1 MRPTAIFAGLLGLLA
16 ALPLPGRAAQEPA
29 GSTAQD
35 HATAALAQPATESVV
50 TEPVDKVPSLTRSD
64 VEAWLD
70 GFMPYALQRGDI
82 AGAVV
87 VVVKNGELLTGKGY
101 GFADVAERKP
111 VDPATTL
118 FRPGSVSKLFTWT
131 AVMQLVEQGKIDLDA
146 DVNQYLDF
154 VIPARNGKPVTMRHI
169 MTHTSGMEETARALI
184 TADPETMIELEP
196 YLKHW
201 VPTEIFDPGSTPA
214 YSNYATSLAGYI
226 VSRISGLS
234 FDDYMDK
241 FIFQPLDM
249 QHSTF
254 RQPLPEAL
262 QPFMSKG
269 YELGSDKESKP
280 FEIVNSAPA
289 GSLSA
294 PGEDMARFMIA
305 HLQNGAYGSGRIL
318 EEKTA
323 RQMHDT
329 ALDMIPPLNRM
340 LLGFYETNVN
350 GHRGI
355 THAGDTQWFH
365 SQLNLFPDD
374 GIGIFLSV
382 NSTGKEGAA
391 QPLRTALFHEFA
403 DRYLP
408 GTADDGTVDAETAK
422 QHAQQMVGA
431 YENSRRSETGF
442 VTLANIAGQVKVAAT
457 EEGSIIIP
465 ALTYAGGQP
474 KQWREIAPYVWRE
487 VGGDDRVA
495 ARVVD
500 GKVVRFSTDPF
511 SPFMVFEPVPWWKS
525 SAWLLPLLVAGL
537 GALLLTVLAWPVSAM
552 VRRHYG
558 VRYEL
563 SGRDASA
570 HRIVRIFALIVL
582 VILTLAVILLV
593 QMFSDLNDL
602 SPAND
607 SKVSLLRLAAMVVF
621 PLATLVGFWN
631 AAAVLGSR
639 RRKLAKL
646 WSLVLALS
654 FLVVLWVSYAF
665 GLIGIGAN
673 Y

>member
-1 MRPTAIFAGLLGLLA
+1 MRPTAILGGLLGLLVL
-16 ALPLPGRAAQEPA
+16 LPLPVLAAQD
-29 GSTAQD
+29 S
-35 HATAALAQPATESVV
+35 AQPAAQDPAPAATAE
-50 TEPVDKVPSLTRSD
+50 TPVELVAAEQVDRVPSLTKAD
-64 VEAWLD
+64 ADAWLD
-70 GFMPYALQRGDI
+70 GFMPYSLQGGDI

-87 VVVKNGELLTGKGY
+87 VIVKNGEILTGKGY
-101 GFADVAERKP
+101 GYSDVAERKP

-154 VIPARNGKPVTMRHI
+154 NVPGRNGKPITMRNI
-169 MTHTSGMEETARALI
+169 MTHTSGMEEYARGLI
-184 TADPETMIELEP
+184 TSDPDGLVELGA

-201 VPTEIFDPGSTPA
+201 VPTEIFEPGSTPA

-226 VSRISGLS
+226 VSRISGMS
-234 FDDYMDK
+234 FDDYIDK

-254 RQPLPEAL
+254 RQPLPEAM

-269 YELGSDKESKP
+269 YKLGTDKEAKL
-280 FEIVNSAPA
+280 FEFVSSAPA

-294 PGEDMARFMIA
+294 SGEDMGKFMIA

-323 RQMHDT
+323 KQMHDT

-374 GIGIFLSV
+374 GVGIFLSV

-391 QPLRTALFHEFA
+391 GPLRSALFHEFA

-408 GTADDGTVDAETAK
+408 GSPDDGTVDTETAK
-422 QHAQQMVGA
+422 KHAQQMAGI

-442 VTLANIAGQVKVAAT
+442 TALANIAGQTKVVAT
-457 EEGSIIIP
+457 EEGSILIP
-465 ALTYAGGQP
+465 SFTYAGGQP
-474 KQWREIAPYVWRE
+474 KQWKEIAPYVWRE
-487 VGGDDRVA
+487 IGGDDRVA
-495 ARVVD
+495 AKVVD
-500 GKVVRFSTDPF
+500 GKVQRFSTDPY
-511 SPFMVFEPVPWWKS
+511 SPFMMFEPVPWWKS
-525 SAWLLPLLVAGL
+525 SGWLLPIFLAGL
-537 GALLLTVLAWPVSAM
+537 GALALTVLAWPVSAL

-558 VRYEL
+558 TRYEL
-563 SGRDASA
+563 TGRDARA
-570 HRIVRIFALIVL
+570 HRIVRITALIVL
-582 VILTLAVILLV
+582 VVLVTAVVLLV
-593 QMFSDLNDL
+593 TMFSDFDNL

-607 SKVSLLRLAAMVVF
+607 GKVSLLRLSAMIVF
-621 PLATLVGFWN
+621 PLATLIGFWN
-631 AAAVLGSR
+631 AAVVLGSS
-639 RRKLAKL
+639 RRKWAKL
-646 WSLVLALS
+646 WSIVLALS
-654 FLVVLWVSYAF
+654 FLAVLWVSYAF
-665 GLIGIGAN
+665 SLIGIGAN